1 MNQFLKNTFVVAF
14 TLLTVTTFAQKK
26 MSNGIIKYEITD
38 IQGDNPQMSMLK
50 GTMFNMAF
58 LGSKQKM
65 DIGIMGGL
73 MRVQTIVDATDPAKT
88 TVLMDMMGQKIELA
102 DVGEQFSQLSTL
114 GMGADSAE
122 KGYEIKYDKKDKKK
136 IAGYK
141 AHKAILTP
149 NGGPAIEMYVSKK
162 IKPENSQIKDL
173 FKDLVGFP
181 LQMSVNAEGVG
192 ITITAQNI
200 NRDIDSDN
208 FKIPEGYQKMTME
221 EFQEQMGGM
230 MDFGG

>member
-88 TVLMDMMGQKIELA
+88 TVLMDMMGQKMLIPISKEEMAAMEVTSNENHLW
-102 DVGEQFSQLSTL
+102 L
-114 GMGADSAE
+114 GFVAGVVAALIMVA
-122 KGYEIKYDKKDKKK
+122 
-136 IAGYK
+136 IA
-141 AHKAILTP
+141 
-149 NGGPAIEMYVSKK
+149 SC
-162 IKPENSQIKDL
+162 
-173 FKDLVGFP
+173 
-181 LQMSVNAEGVG
+181 
-192 ITITAQNI
+192 I
-200 NRDIDSDN
+200 NRRSRRHDYESIRPIN
-208 FKIPEGYQKMTME
+208 GWQEYQHYSRNSVKDVTSITGNKSISA
-221 EFQEQMGGM
+221 QGRAVP
-230 MDFGG
+230 